1 MNNSAFDITFI
12 ATHKV
17 PFDLDTPA
25 SKGLGGIQ
33 LGTRYLAFALS
44 RKGLRVAILNSTE
57 NTSRADGVIC
67 TNFSA
72 LDEIKTDTL
81 VASNSSQ
88 YFLHHSSAKLFLLW
102 LHNPTNFEKS
112 LRRGQFWPIL
122 RSRPHAVFVG
132 EKLAKRQRFWP
143 WFASRHVIGHGV
155 AEFFQP
161 DRDEIPDPVMV
172 WTSSPHRGLR
182 RVLDLWV
189 DKIAPRVP
197 GGRFLITAQASSVG
211 VDEAELKRAGVE
223 FIGRQPQ
230 ETLADLLRSARV
242 MFYPGY
248 EDETFCIAAAEAI
261 CSGVP
266 VVTQGIGSLSERVR
280 DGQTGYI
287 RHTDEELCEA
297 VVRLLTDDAEWLRMQ
312 PYCKEERANRSWDAV
327 ADRWI
332 ELCERLRER

>member
-1 MNNSAFDITFI
+1 MNNSAVDITFI

-33 LGTRYLAFALS
+33 LGTRYLAFALA
-44 RKGLRVAILNSTE
+44 RKGLQIAILNSTK
-57 NTSRADGVIC
+57 NTSSADGLIC

-81 VASNSSQ
+81 VASNNAR
-88 YFLHHSSAKLFLLW
+88 YFLNHAGADLRIFW
-102 LHNPTNFEKS
+102 MRNPTNFEKS
-112 LRRGQFWPIL
+112 LRRGQVWPLL
-122 RSRPHAVFVG
+122 RARPHAVFVG

-155 AEFFQP
+155 AEFFHP
-161 DRDEIPDPVMV
+161 ERDEIPDPVMV

-197 GGRFLITAQASSVG
+197 NGRFLITAQASSVG
-211 VDEAELKRAGVE
+211 GDEAELRRAGVE
-223 FIGRQPQ
+223 FIGRQSQ
-230 ETLADLLRSARV
+230 ERLAKLLRSARV

-266 VVTQGIGSLSERVR
+266 VVTQGIGSLSERVH

-287 RHTDEELCEA
+287 RHTDEELCDA
-297 VVRLLTDDAEWLRMQ
+297 VIRLLTDDGEWLRMQ
-312 PYCKEERANRSWDAV
+312 PYCKQERASRSWDTV

-332 ELCERLRER
+332 DLCELLRK

>member
-1 MNNSAFDITFI
+1 MNNSGVDITFI

-25 SKGLGGIQ
+25 SEGLGGIQ
-33 LGTRYLAFALS
+33 LGTRYLAFALA
-44 RKGLRVAILNSTE
+44 RKGLQVAILNSTK
-57 NTSRADGVIC
+57 NTSIADGLIC
-67 TNFSA
+67 TNFAA
-72 LDEIKTDTL
+72 LDKIKTDTL
-81 VASNSSQ
+81 VASNNAQ
-88 YFLHHSSAKLFLLW
+88 YFLRHAGATLSIFW
-102 LHNPTNFEKS
+102 MHNPTNFEKT
-112 LRRGQFWPIL
+112 LRRGQVWPIL

-161 DRDEIPDPVMV
+161 DRDEIPDPIMI

-189 DKIAPRVP
+189 NKIAPRVP
-197 GGRFLITAQASSVG
+197 GARFLITAQASSVG
-211 VDEAELKRAGVE
+211 GDDAELKQAGVE
-223 FIGRQPQ
+223 FIGRQSQ
-230 ETLADLLRSARV
+230 ETLAELLRSARV

-280 DGQTGYI
+280 DGRTGYV
-287 RHTDEELCEA
+287 RHTDDELCDA
-297 VVRLLTDDAEWLRMQ
+297 AIRLLTDDGEWLRMQ
-312 PYCKEERANRSWDAV
+312 PYCKKERANRSWDAV
-327 ADRWI
+327 ADHWI
-332 ELCERLRER
+332 DLCERLRQP